1 MAPPEKIKVG
11 IIGFGKRGILHA
23 SSVNLNPEAE
33 WKAVCDSDEQI
44 RGFIKI
50 FYPNIP
56 SFSDTEEMLE
66 KVSLN
71 TIFICTPDSTHLP
84 LASQLAKKNMNVFV
98 ENPLAESLASSEQ
111 MVNLASGKNNIYSV
125 GYYSPFKVLFQKAK
139 ALFESGIL
147 DTAKRYRASL
157 QYTLPQDF
165 PSRKRVVTNRVS
177 DFLFLIYWLFGPV
190 KSLYAKAADR
200 LTIAKSG
207 ASLILDHSS
216 GLMGIADLSWNRPG
230 YPLPAVKISL
240 EGTGG
245 TLDISEDNLKL
256 YLYKKRGGFQ
266 KGWTSIHRA
275 DLPSPSKFHLCEEGY
290 YEGNSSFLE
299 SCSNQKKSAIR
310 WEDGLEIIRTTEA
323 VNLSIDAN
331 REVSMYEVK

>member
-1 MAPPEKIKVG
+1 MSPPEKIKVG
-11 IIGFGKRGILHA
+11 IIGFGKTGILHA
-23 SSVNLNPEAE
+23 SSVNMNPEAQWE
-33 WKAVCDSDEQI
+33 AVCDSDERM

-56 SFSDTEEMLE
+56 VFSDANEMFQ

-71 TIFICTPDSTHLP
+71 TIFICTPSNTHLS
-84 LASQLAKKNMNVFV
+84 LATRPVKENMNLFV
-98 ENPLAESLASSEQ
+98 ENPLAESLASSKQ
-111 MVNLASGKNNIYSV
+111 MVELTSGKTNIFSV

-139 ALFESGIL
+139 ALLESGIL

-165 PSRKRVVTNRVS
+165 PSRERVITNRIS
-177 DFLFLIYWLFGPV
+177 DFLFLVYWLFGPV

-200 LTIAKSG
+200 FAAAKSG
-207 ASLILDHSS
+207 ASLVLDHSS
-216 GLMGIADLSWNRPG
+216 DLMGIVDLSWNRPG
-230 YPLPAVKISL
+230 FPRPAVKISL

-245 TLDISEDNLKL
+245 TLDISEDNLRL
-256 YLYKKRGGFQ
+256 YLYKKRGDFH

-290 YEGNSSFLE
+290 YEGNRSFLE
-299 SCSNQKKSAIR
+299 SCASQKKPSIG
-310 WEDGLEIIRTTEA
+310 WKDGLEIIKTIDA
-323 VNLSIDAN
+323 ANLSIDTN
-331 REVSMYEVK
+331 REVSMQEVK